1 MTYIAYCRKSRISET
16 DELDRQEQLVKE
28 YCKSKGYK
36 LHKLFSEVGSSVD
49 PDRPQYKLMLQYLNE
64 HEGATILVSDYD
76 RIGRDTLLL
85 SLFKKLCKEHKHL
98 VELINGTVYSYDNY
112 TDIFTQE
119 ILSSVSA
126 YIYQQTKAK
135 MYRGMIQARKK
146 GIRIGS
152 KPYGYDI
159 VNKRLV
165 VNPIQ
170 ADVVKRVYKLIA
182 QGTPTAEVVRLLK
195 QEGITTNT
203 GRFFDTR
210 AIRLMVQNEG
220 YTGKKDDNIYPAII
234 SKELYLEA
242 NSQLKSLPNKGN
254 KRSYNLSGRIFC
266 KHCGN
271 NMVIGFKADRR
282 YSIISKGMNKTCK
295 CSSIRLDV
303 LENIVLSDTCAY
315 LEGKLY
321 SMYDQLKSN
330 NSILASHKQELEAIE
345 KEILTNSKKLDKL
358 KDMYIMDLIDK
369 EELQS
374 KSAELK
380 DNIARLTLKKERV
393 SNYSLFD
400 KVTQLQNE
408 VVEIEEFL
416 HNPSIELAVKYI
428 DKVLYWRS
436 DKTTEINTKFKES
449 I

>member
-1 MTYIAYCRKSRISET
+1 
-16 DELDRQEQLVKE
+16 
-28 YCKSKGYK
+28 
-36 LHKLFSEVGSSVD
+36 
-49 PDRPQYKLMLQYLNE
+49 MLQYLTE
-64 HEGATILVSDYD
+64 HEGITIIVTDYD

-85 SLFKKLCKEHKHL
+85 SLFKQLCKEHKHL
-98 VELINGTVYSYDNY
+98 VELVNGTIYSYDNY

-119 ILSSVSA
+119 ILSSVSS

-135 MYRGMIQARKK
+135 MQRGLVQARKEGK
-146 GIRIGS
+146 RIGA
-152 KPYGYDI
+152 KPYGYNN

-165 VNPIQ
+165 VNPVQ
-170 ADVVKRVYKLIA
+170 ADTVKRVFKLIA
-182 QGTPTAEVVRLLK
+182 DGVTTAEVVRLLK

-203 GRFFDTR
+203 GKDFTTR
-210 AIRLMVQNEG
+210 AVRLLIQNIG
-220 YTGKKDDNIYPAII
+220 YTGKKDDNVYPSII
-234 SKELYLEA
+234 SKELFLLA
-242 NSQLKSLPNKGN
+242 NQQLKSVSNCGN
-254 KRSYNLSGRIFC
+254 KRSYALSGKIVC
-266 KHCGN
+266 SHCG
-271 NMVIGFKADRR
+271 ITLTCGFKKDR
-282 YSIISKGMNKTCK
+282 SLVIVSKGMSKTCK
-295 CSSIRLDV
+295 CSSIRLDYI
-303 LENIVLSDTCAY
+303 EDIVLSDTCAY

-330 NSILASHKQELEAIE
+330 NRILASHKQEIEAIE
-345 KEILTNSKKLDKL
+345 KEILINSKKLDKL

-393 SNYSLFD
+393 SNYSLYD
-400 KVTQLQNE
+400 KVTQLQDN

-436 DKTTEINTKFKES
+436 DKTTEVSTIFKGDS